1 MIVCVV
7 GQTLPRPKT
16 QCAYFKYFD
25 KSGDGV
31 IDKNEAKLLHAD
43 LVKNGLTKLS
53 FDDMMTDLDT
63 DKSGSIAFSEYVD
76 WLIRKNTLK
85 VKVMV

>member
-1 MIVCVV
+1 MLCCC
-7 GQTLPRPKT
+7 L
-16 QCAYFKYFD
+16 KYAHLY

-43 LVKNGLTKLS
+43 LVKNGLIKLS
-53 FDDMMTDLDT
+53 FDDMMADLDT
-63 DKSGSIAFSEYVD
+63 DKSGTIAFSEYVD

-85 VKVMV
+85 VKVMH